1 MSFPQPSDYRPPII
15 PDGEVYDN
23 PENGRSYYWT
33 QIVRPDGSTGGYWTV
48 VCESGDGRFVLKA
61 GDTMTGTLEI
71 ANEGDTTDVDFDPD
85 KANLTF
91 TTTKTDGSDS
101 SSVSIHQ
108 NGYNSSIGITGGVIA
123 DGSYFSQSGKYYGAD
138 PSGQYFSAW
147 SPRLQLEEL
156 EGKLQWD
163 DSARVQWNE
172 FNVEIPKPVEDDQD
186 SDGLIIRGTT
196 ANGYETTDPDDQDG
210 KLLAVYHNA
219 DTADAVNY
227 RGKINAAN
235 NLVNKGYVDEKDELL
250 RQDIIELEEEIDAIA
265 PSLEYGNWEWVQPPS
280 NARAPEKGT
289 FYLLDGLGQLTTEYK
304 DTAIV
309 VINNYEYD
317 DPNDNDPVDIHTWA
331 DADVGELIQLFD
343 AADPDFMLG
352 KITDVAPA
360 TESTSSGTLEFV
372 RITIDLIQSS
382 GVPNDNLDPVTGKY
396 LSRVNIFKEPS
407 GGNASD
413 FVLKSGDTMEGPG
426 PLMFK
431 TAKTT
436 YNSSSP
442 GSGTAYVKFQNKY
455 GSGTGVHEV
464 NMFMGGGSS
473 SSNGLCITGRPL
485 HVSNTIYSSGQY
497 KARSSSE
504 EYKPSLYFASEEGQ
518 LRYNGY
524 TKLTWK
530 SDGIREMI
538 IKSNDGDK
546 GMVIK
551 RDRSTTN
558 RVEWSG
564 VVDIDT
570 SGTNRCIGELWYNK
584 NDGVM
589 YLRIS

>member
-48 VCESGDGRFVLKA
+48 VCESGDGRFVLKT

-91 TTTKTDGSDS
+91 TTTETDGSAS
-101 SSVSIHQ
+101 TSVSIHQ
-108 NGYNSSIGITGGVIA
+108 NG
-123 DGSYFSQSGKYYGAD
+123 
-138 PSGQYFSAW
+138 
-147 SPRLQLEEL
+147 
-156 EGKLQWD
+156 LQWD

-265 PSLEYGNWEWVQPPS
+265 PSLEYGNWEWAQPPS

-317 DPNDNDPVDIHTWA
+317 DPSDSDPVDIHTWA

-431 TAKTT
+431 TAKTS

-564 VVDIDT
+564 MVDIDT

>member
-48 VCESGDGRFVLKA
+48 VCESGAAPYVLKA
-61 GDTMTGTLEI
+61 GDTMTGALVMDNAGEIEMINTDIEMRSTMPNDGTGTWDPNRSRFGSIKPEAPKIINDDGTEIIDSTDSFGINFDLSDINTYRNTLKVSAKNHEI
-71 ANEGDTTDVDFDPD
+71 
-85 KANLTF
+85 LR
-91 TTTKTDGSDS
+91 
-101 SSVSIHQ
+101 I
-108 NGYNSSIGITGGVIA
+108 
-123 DGSYFSQSGKYYGAD
+123 QSGEQPNVVFNNTID
-138 PSGQYFSAW
+138 RSGLANNSGIESGVPIKGIPTPDW
-147 SPRLQLEEL
+147 EL
-156 EGKLQWD
+156 TPGD
-163 DSARVQWNE
+163 
-172 FNVEIPKPVEDDQD
+172 F
-186 SDGLIIRGTT
+186 
-196 ANGYETTDPDDQDG
+196 
-210 KLLAVYHNA
+210 
-219 DTADAVNY
+219 AVN
-227 RGKINAAN
+227 KQ
-235 NLVNKGYVDEKDELL
+235 YVDERDELL

-265 PSLEYGNWEWVQPPS
+265 PSLEYGNWEWVQPTT
-280 NARAPEKGT
+280 NLRAPEKGT
-289 FYLLDGLGQLTTEYK
+289 FYLLDRSNQLTTEYK
-304 DTAIV
+304 DTKIV

-331 DADVGELIQLFD
+331 DADPGELIQLFD

-352 KITDVAPA
+352 KIVAVNPD
-360 TESTSSGTLEFV
+360 TETGSSGTLEFV
-372 RITIDLIQSS
+372 RIEIDLIQSS

-564 VVDIDT
+564 MVDIDT

>member
-48 VCESGDGRFVLKA
+48 VCEGA
-61 GDTMTGTLEI
+61 GDKYLLRHGDTITDADDDVTYTWNDGVIIKSEDTGFTGVRLESSRSKLTVRTEDG
-71 ANEGDTTDVDFDPD
+71 EGDVKVEADDTFSTNSAYNYIQSNYRTTITSTNSDVII
-85 KANLTF
+85 AASAGAERVNR
-91 TTTKTDGSDS
+91 
-101 SSVSIHQ
+101 V
-108 NGYNSSIGITGGVIA
+108 IT
-123 DGSYFSQSGKYYGAD
+123 
-138 PSGQYFSAW
+138 
-147 SPRLQLEEL
+147 
-156 EGKLQWD
+156 
-163 DSARVQWNE
+163 
-172 FNVEIPKPVEDDQD
+172 D
-186 SDGLIIRGTT
+186 SDI
-196 ANGYETTDPDDQDG
+196 DQQITN
-210 KLLAVYHNA
+210 KRY
-219 DTADAVNY
+219 VN
-227 RGKINAAN
+227 
-235 NLVNKGYVDEKDELL
+235 EQDELL

-265 PSLEYGNWEWVQPPS
+265 PSLEYGNWEWAQPPS

-317 DPNDNDPVDIHTWA
+317 DPTDSDPVDIHTWA
-331 DADVGELIQLFD
+331 DADPGELIQLFD

-352 KITDVAPA
+352 KIIAVTPA
-360 TESTSSGTLEFV
+360 SESTSNGLLEFV
-372 RITIDLIQSS
+372 RIEIELIQSS
-382 GVPNDNLDPVTGKY
+382 GVPNDNADPVTGKY
-396 LSRVNIFKEPS
+396 LTRVNVFKEPS
-407 GGNASD
+407 GGTASD

-431 TAKTT
+431 TAKTS

-455 GSGTGVHEV
+455 GSGSGVHEV

-497 KARSSSE
+497 KARSSSA
-504 EYKPSLYFASEEGQ
+504 EYNPSIYLASEEGQ
-518 LRYNGY
+518 IRYNGN
-524 TKLTWK
+524 TKFTWK

-538 IKSNDGDK
+538 IKNNDGDK